1 MTDVKEEQEKITD
14 DGEKDKKIAALQK
27 SLELKEKQ
35 LRGLQKLLEFR
46 TGVYHRRRELISQMK
61 ELKRRKEKDDSV
73 VITEASSQTP
83 NEKHPRND
91 TDQEKEEMKR
101 NIGALQQLVKS
112 KDSVIRKQ
120 KTIIKGMEERQRRTE
135 EFDTNLTF
143 VTSTQNRNGVKL
155 PVFIDDV
162 GAAEEAEGMRLKT
175 AVLERLLE
183 EERRH
188 NQTLNGIIQEMWE
201 RQGRKIIFIERNG
214 EIGKCALLHK
224 IRQTREE
231 IRCPK
236 ERRTPPT
243 ESDTK
248 DNGENRRNE
257 HTGNSKARLPTIYEE
272 EED

>member
-1 MTDVKEEQEKITD
+1 MVKRI
-14 DGEKDKKIAALQK
+14 KKIAALQK

-175 AVLERLLE
+175 EGLERLLE

-188 NQTLNGIIQEMWE
+188 NRTLNGIIREMCE
-201 RQGRKIIFIERNG
+201 RQGRVIIFIERTE
-214 EIGKCALLHK
+214 EIGKCALLHN
-224 IRQTREE
+224 IGQSREE
-231 IRCPK
+231 IKTAK

-248 DNGENRRNE
+248 DNGEKGRNK
-257 HTGNSKARLPTIYEE
+257 HTGNSEARLPTIYEE
-272 EED
+272 TW